1 MDIPVNNADYKS
13 VSYWDQRFQQE
24 ESYEWLLEFQHV
36 QKLLKKHGVLG
47 ATGAT
52 APLRVLVVGCGNSNF
67 SKDLH
72 DAGVQNLV
80 SIDFSAEVIRRMKE
94 RQPQLDWRVMDMTDM
109 VGLNAEEFDMV
120 VDKAAM
126 DALVTDEGDP
136 WNPSNSA
143 LQSTSRMVSARY
155 NSLVFYQ
162 FLTGICGIWYMQMSE
177 VYRVL
182 KPEGKF
188 VQMSFQQP
196 HFRSKY
202 LKQGKVWRN
211 WI

>member
-72 DAGVQNLV
+72 EAGVQNLV

-94 RQPQLDWRVMDMTDM
+94 RLPQLEWRVMDMTDM
-109 VGLNAEEFDMV
+109 VGFNAEEFDIV

-143 LQSTSRMVSARY
+143 LQSTSRMVSAR
-155 NSLVFYQ
+155 
-162 FLTGICGIWYMQMSE
+162 
-177 VYRVL
+177 
-182 KPEGKF
+182 
-188 VQMSFQQP
+188 
-196 HFRSKY
+196 
-202 LKQGKVWRN
+202 
-211 WI
+211 